1 MQNTDEH
8 KDLVTQP
15 QDTQLPSS
23 SENADPD
30 GVIPEDDSSSEEDTV
45 IEDTSTPEEDKA
57 LRAKSIQTFGKFST
71 IGLHL
76 LFAVIIGYV
85 IGRWLDKTFDIYPVM
100 TLFWVVCGILST
112 IFEFIKLV
120 KDAQRLDDD
129 TSHQS

>member
-8 KDLVTQP
+8 NDLTQS
-15 QDTQLPSS
+15 QDTELSDAPQTADSDDVILEDEPSG
-23 SENADPD
+23 EQTP
-30 GVIPEDDSSSEEDTV
+30 V

-76 LFAVIIGYV
+76 LFAVLIGYV

-100 TLFWVVCGILST
+100 TLFWVICGILST

-120 KDAQRLDDD
+120 KDAKHLDDD
-129 TSHQS
+129 QSPKS

>member
-8 KDLVTQP
+8 KDLTQS
-15 QDTQLPSS
+15 QDTELSDAPQTADSDDVILEDEPSG
-23 SENADPD
+23 EQTP
-30 GVIPEDDSSSEEDTV
+30 V

-76 LFAVIIGYV
+76 LFAVLIGYV

-100 TLFWVVCGILST
+100 TLFWVICGILST

-120 KDAQRLDDD
+120 KDAKHLDDD
-129 TSHQS
+129 QSPKS

>member
-8 KDLVTQP
+8 KDLITGQP
-15 QDTQLPSS
+15 ETLLPDSQD
-23 SENADPD
+23 NPD
-30 GVIPEDDSSSEEDTV
+30 SDSVIPEDDPSSEEDPV

-120 KDAQRLDDD
+120 KDAQRLNDDM
-129 TSHQS
+129 SPKS